1 MVSVAEDK
9 PQRAF
14 PGNAIIAYRGGW
26 RKKKKRKSFSFVYV
40 DTQCRFTEGP
50 KVRQ

>member
-1 MVSVAEDK
+1 MRK
-9 PQRAF
+9 TNP
-14 PGNAIIAYRGGW
+14 RGPFQATPLLLTEGGGGVEE
-26 RKKKKRKSFSFVYV
+26 KKKKSFSFVYV